1 VEKRVVAMNIFG
13 FLLGALFGIFM
24 NVPPVQAEISQ
35 FTWGLN
41 PNRIPEPDVLVRMR
55 IRNIIDDK
63 LYQELMQKHGYASAF
78 AMQMRDAAKSWLGAS
93 SLITLF
99 RRGEISEE
107 YYLKNMEEL
116 GYPECKARQLLKATE
131 YFPPPPDLVRFAVRE
146 VYTPEIV
153 EEYGLDQDLPEKFL
167 EEAKKAG
174 LPEEQAR
181 NYWRAKWELP
191 SVQQGYEMY
200 FREQIT
206 KDELMTL
213 LRVKDIMPKWR
224 EPLLNIAHQVITRV
238 DARRLLADGV
248 ITPEE
253 HARILMHQGY
263 TEEDAWKVT
272 EWAERYYLSEK
283 LAPERDLTKSEIV
296 KGVKNELITP
306 EQGVELLM
314 DMGYDEWEAWY
325 VLIINVEALRGS
337 PETYP
342 EFKRITEAYKK
353 ARKRKGKE
361 IPAELIE
368 AARTVRRI
376 EQDIAE
382 KKEQGKTDEELSEE
396 YRLLSDAK
404 YRYRQLLTASGLK
417 GA

>member
-1 VEKRVVAMNIFG
+1 MVNWLGFVAGTALGMFLNI
-13 FLLGALFGIFM
+13 
-24 NVPPVQAEISQ
+24 PPLQDVISQ
-35 FTWGLN
+35 GSYLAFPVRL
-41 PNRIPEPDVLVRMR
+41 PPPEVLVTLRMR
-55 IRNIIDDK
+55 GLLEHGD
-63 LYQELMQKHGYASAF
+63 YTALMKRHGWS
-78 AMQMRDAAKSWLGAS
+78 QDAS
-93 SLITLF
+93 SKMLMASKTLLNAYQNITLF
-99 RRGEISEE
+99 RRGEISDKEFFE
-107 YYLKNMEEL
+107 AMEKI
-116 GYPECKARQLLKATE
+116 GYDRDEADRLFKATE
-131 YFPPPPDLVRFAVRE
+131 YFPSPPDLVRFAVRE

-153 EEYGLDQDLPEKFL
+153 EEYGLDQDLPPKFL

-253 HARILMHQGY
+253 HKRILMHQGY
-263 TEEDAWKVT
+263 TEEDAQKVT

-361 IPAELIE
+361 IPEELIE

-376 EQDIAE
+376 QQDIAE
-382 KKEQGKTDEELSEE
+382 KKKQGKTDEELSEE